1 MYCIISKYKLIQS
14 ISGRRCLNF
23 LMMCIQTV
31 VQQSRVQFPS
41 TLFHLWSNFVQ
52 YLSLWSEKDVTNKRG
67 LVWPI
72 KTHQIVIKTNVLYT
86 FYWITFNKLPKP
98 AGSSATDGG
107 AVLSYTKNPRFE
119 ISHWQFLFNA
129 NCIEKIK
136 LSCT

>member
-67 LVWPI
+67 RVWPI
-72 KTHQIVIKTNVLYT
+72 KTHQIALKLMSYILSTELRLISCQNQPVVLPQMVERYFPT
-86 FYWITFNKLPKP
+86 PRIHGSKLAIGNFCLMPI
-98 AGSSATDGG
+98 
-107 AVLSYTKNPRFE
+107 VLKRSN
-119 ISHWQFLFNA
+119 
-129 NCIEKIK
+129 
-136 LSCT
+136 

>member
-86 FYWITFNKLPKP
+86 FYWITFNTLPKP

-107 AVLSYTKNPRFE
+107 AVLSISKNPRFE
-119 ISHWQFLFNA
+119 ISYWQFLLNA